1 MMKRVAVYD
10 VNQCNGCRM
19 CEMICSL
26 VHVGQF
32 QPSKSFIKIHKIE
45 EKGLDI
51 PVVSQACDMCGS
63 EDYPQCVRYC
73 PTVVLKIEEVPLGE
87 EHVLDR
93 IRVQSERRA
102 ADLAK
107 AATAKGGA

>member
-1 MMKRVAVYD
+1 MKRVAVSD
-10 VNQCNGCRM
+10 VNQCSGCRM

-26 VHVGQF
+26 IHVGQF

-51 PVVSQACDMCGS
+51 PIIGLECDLCEWEEG
-63 EDYPQCVRYC
+63 PQCVRYC
-73 PTVVLKIEEVPLGE
+73 PTVVLKVEELPPGE

-93 IRVQSERRA
+93 IRAQSERRA
-102 ADLAK
+102 AELAK
-107 AATAKGGA
+107 AAAAKGGA